1 MTNFY
6 NLYGGLIM
14 DIKKNNPL
22 SVYELYKKCESKRP
36 IKEIKKKQTLKRK
49 KPQKTDLLHYSN

>member
-1 MTNFY
+1 
-6 NLYGGLIM
+6 M